1 MAILTCGQPMK
12 IPGNIPK
19 QRMIR
24 LSHALSLI
32 FFACIFPTCTRD
44 DSKEITIVWNK
55 EQAVG
60 IAIPERF
67 LDHVPGDAVSNVLQV
82 RVENNTTAMLGE
94 YTASGN
100 HIVFKPLVS
109 LSPGMRYEVLLRN
122 TVIGKLAIAMPD
134 TAGAPQLL
142 AVYPTAYTLPEN
154 LLKLY
159 LQFSAPMRE
168 GEAIRHVFFSDDRG
182 DTVRD
187 VLLDLQPELWNR
199 ERTALTLWLDPGR
212 IKRDLIPNRQ
222 MGTPLAKGKQYTLSI
237 SGQWKSAGG
246 LPLKQS
252 YQKNFYVGDRDSI
265 VPQPERWK
273 LQLPAAKTRQ
283 ALGVQFNEPLD
294 YFLLQET
301 IQVADAKGKPVAGTI
316 RIVNKETGV
325 LFIPEM
331 PWQPDRYGMLI
342 STHLEDLAGNNLN
355 RPFDRDLQVRQAQSD
370 RQFFKKAFEI
380 NR

>member
-1 MAILTCGQPMK
+1 MVILTCGQPMK
-12 IPGNIPK
+12 IPGNILK

-24 LSHALSLI
+24 LSYALSLI
-32 FFACIFPTCTRD
+32 FFVCIFPACTRED
-44 DSKEITIVWNK
+44 NKEITIVWNK

-60 IAIPERF
+60 IAIPKRF
-67 LDHVPGDAVSNVLQV
+67 LDHVPGDAVSNVLRI

-100 HIVFKPLVS
+100 HIIFKPLVP

-122 TVIGKLAIAMPD
+122 KVIGKLAIMMPD
-134 TAGAPQLL
+134 AARAPQLL
-142 AVYPTAYTLPEN
+142 GVYPTADTLPEN

-168 GEAIRHVFFSDDRG
+168 GEAMQHVYLSDDQG
-182 DTVRD
+182 DTLEN

-199 ERTALTLWLDPGR
+199 ERSALTLWLDPGR

-222 MGTPLAKGKQYTLSI
+222 MGNPLAKGKQYTLGI

-265 VPQPERWK
+265 IPQPKRWE

-294 YFLLQET
+294 HFLLQET
-301 IQVADAKGKPVAGTI
+301 IQIVDTNGKPVVGNSKVVS
-316 RIVNKETGV
+316 RETGFEFTPDK
-325 LFIPEM
+325 L
-331 PWQPDRYGMLI
+331 WQPGRYRILI
-342 STHLEDLAGNNLN
+342 GAHLEDLAGNNLN
-355 RPFDRDLQVRQAQSD
+355 RPFDRDLREPQPQNDKQN
-370 RQFFKKAFEI
+370 FEKAFEI
-380 NR
+380 NL